1 MTEREYRRIVIIY
14 IDLAIY
20 YSIRFI
26 KQFRKRPP
34 RNLDLASA
42 ALLDLLDAFLDD
54 DNMDDEQIDDIESYI
69 CYELYDW

>member
-1 MTEREYRRIVIIY
+1 M
-14 IDLAIY
+14 IY

-26 KQFRKRPP
+26 KKIRKRPP

-42 ALLDLLDAFLDD
+42 ALLDLLDTLLDD
-54 DNMDDEQIDDIESYI
+54 DNMDDEQTDDIESYI